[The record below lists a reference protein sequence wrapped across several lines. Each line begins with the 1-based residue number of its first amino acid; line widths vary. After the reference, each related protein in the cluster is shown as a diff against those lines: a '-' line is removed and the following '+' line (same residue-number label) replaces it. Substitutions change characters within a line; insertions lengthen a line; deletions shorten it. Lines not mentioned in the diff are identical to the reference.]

1 MRKTKQTY
9 AHRVG
14 TLMRSTQCFVSFVFK
29 PSECLDVKHR
39 QIYTLIILLC
49 LKIRN
54 EFKVIGKIG
63 AREISKETSIHI
75 KEVNQAGL
83 PNLL

>member
-1 MRKTKQTY
+1 M
-9 AHRVG
+9 HIELVPW
-14 TLMRSTQCFVSFVFK
+14 MRSAQCFVGFVFK
-29 PSECLDVKHR
+29 PSECLEVKHC

-54 EFKVIGKIG
+54 EFKVIRKID
-63 AREISKETSIHI
+63 ARKISKETSIQI
-75 KEVNQAGL
+75 KKVNQAGL